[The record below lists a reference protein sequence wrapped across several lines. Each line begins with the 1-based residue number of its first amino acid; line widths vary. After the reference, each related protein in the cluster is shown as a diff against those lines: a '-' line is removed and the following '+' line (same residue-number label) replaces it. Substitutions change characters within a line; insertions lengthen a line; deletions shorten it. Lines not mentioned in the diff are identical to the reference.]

1 MIKFENV
8 YKSYNHQNKDEVIL
22 ENINLHIK
30 EKEIFGLVGDTG
42 SGKSTMLRIM
52 NGYIEASSGSVFLFN
67 ELLTKKN
74 RSKLVKQTSMI
85 FQNFNLL
92 SNLNVIDNVLLP
104 NKIRKID
111 KDISY
116 NKALELLDFVGLKDY
131 INAYPKTLSGGQKQ
145 RVAIARVLMSDPKV
159 IFCDEPTSALDS
171 NMSSEILM
179 LLKSINEKY
188 GTTIVIISHDI
199 SVIKAICDKAAILK
213 DKNIIDV
220 VKVKKELIKNLSYSE
235 ALYD

>member
-67 ELLTKKN
+67 ERLTKKN

-116 NKALELLDFVGLKDY
+116 NKAIELLDFVGLKDY

-213 DKNIIDV
+213 DKNIVDV

>member
-213 DKNIIDV
+213 DKNIVDV